1 MRETILTYTQ
11 FKGGHPG
18 TVMGAAAIG
27 VALWRYQMRY
37 NPKNPDWFNRD
48 RFVLSAG
55 HACLWQYIHLHLAG
69 YDAWTIDALK
79 QYHNPD
85 FGVSLPCIPRFKIR
99 SIHFRTDRRRSP

>member
-1 MRETILTYTQ
+1 
-11 FKGGHPG
+11 
-18 TVMGAAAIG
+18 MGAAAIG

-69 YDAWTIDALK
+69 YDVWTIDALK

-85 FGVSLPCIPRFKIR
+85 FGVSFLYTTTSIR
-99 SIHFRTDRRRSP
+99 STHLRPDRRWSPRD